1 MTGDTTKSPT
11 LCIIDCAL
19 GFSEN
24 VRLIPYPQ
32 ANEFFWRFFEMNNFS
47 RATSAFVLTAS
58 LLASSVAAVA
68 QTPASKPAADA
79 QNTSQTKTQS
89 EQKQA
94 QTEPT
99 AEQKAAATQPAATA
113 VKTSNKTLS
122 TNDDPNMIGKRNI
135 NSGLIAKM
143 SGSTE
148 KEVRMGREAAAEVDR
163 QAKFVDDPAITEYV
177 NRVGQNI
184 VLHSDAKVPFTIK
197 VIDSDEVNAFALP
210 GGFFYVN
217 KGLIL
222 AADNEAELAGVM
234 AHEIAHVAARHA
246 VENQTKAS
254 LLEYAALGGSIF
266 LGGIPGMIYQNTA
279 GIGLLG
285 IFMKFSRGAEEEAD
299 KLGVQYM
306 YAAGY
311 DPGAMATMFEKLEAK
326 NKKKPGFVARAFS
339 THPAPP
345 DRRASALALA
355 ARFPEHEEYVISS
368 SEFQRVKNR
377 LLRLSNARASTAGAI
392 AAGDDN
398 GAPGRPTLKRRQPT
412 PDDST
417 TTPDGD
423 QQQKTEAPKLK
434 KDPETTKTPDKP

>member
-1 MTGDTTKSPT
+1 
-11 LCIIDCAL
+11 
-19 GFSEN
+19 
-24 VRLIPYPQ
+24 
-32 ANEFFWRFFEMNNFS
+32 MNNFS

-58 LLASSVAAVA
+58 LLVSSVAAVA
-68 QTPASKPAADA
+68 QTPTTSTTTKPAEQTQKAS
-79 QNTSQTKTQS
+79 SQ
-89 EQKQA
+89 
-94 QTEPT
+94 P
-99 AEQKAAATQPAATA
+99 EQKADQKADQKKTQPAP
-113 VKTSNKTLS
+113 VKSNKPLS
-122 TNDDPNMIGKRNI
+122 TNEDPKMIGKRNI

-148 KEVRMGREAAAEVDR
+148 KEVRQGREAAAEVDR
-163 QAKFVDDPAITEYV
+163 QAKFIEDPTITEYI

-217 KGLIL
+217 KGLLL

-326 NKKKPGFVARAFS
+326 NKKKPGFIARAFA

-345 DRRASALALA
+345 DRRATSLALA
-355 ARFPEHEEYVISS
+355 ARFPEQEEYVISS

-377 LLRLSNARASTAGAI
+377 LLRLSNARASTSGAI
-392 AAGDDN
+392 QAVEEG

-412 PDDST
+412 PDETT
-417 TTPDGD
+417 TTPEGEP
-423 QQQKTEAPKLK
+423 KPATEAPPKLK
-434 KDPETTKTPDKP
+434 RNDSGTPKTPDKP

>member
-1 MTGDTTKSPT
+1 
-11 LCIIDCAL
+11 
-19 GFSEN
+19 
-24 VRLIPYPQ
+24 
-32 ANEFFWRFFEMNNFS
+32 MNSFS
-47 RATSAFVLTAS
+47 RVTTALVLSTS
-58 LLASSVAAVA
+58 LLGSSVAALA
-68 QTPASKPAADA
+68 QTQTKPVDQNQSATATTQTTAKTDQPKPAVSTSKSSKP
-79 QNTSQTKTQS
+79 
-89 EQKQA
+89 
-94 QTEPT
+94 
-99 AEQKAAATQPAATA
+99 
-113 VKTSNKTLS
+113 LS
-122 TNDDPNMIGKRNI
+122 TNEDPAMIGKRNI
-135 NSGLIAKM
+135 NSGIIAKM
-143 SGSTE
+143 SGGTE
-148 KEVRMGREAAAEVDR
+148 KEVRQGREAAAEVDR
-163 QAKFVDDPAITEYV
+163 QAKFIDDPLITEYV

-217 KGLIL
+217 KGLLL

-246 VENQTKAS
+246 MENQTKAT

-266 LGGIPGMIYQNTA
+266 LGGIPGLIYQNTA

-326 NKKKPGFVARAFS
+326 NKKKPGFISRAFAS
-339 THPAPP
+339 HPAPP
-345 DRRASALALA
+345 DRRAASLSLA

-368 SEFQRVKNR
+368 SEFQRVKGR
-377 LLRLSNARASTAGAI
+377 LLKLSNARATTAGAI
-392 AAGDDN
+392 QAGDD

-412 PDDST
+412 PDDAT
-417 TTPDGD
+417 TTTTDTGEQKPAD
-423 QQQKTEAPKLK
+423 QGPPKLK
-434 KDPETTKTPDKP
+434 RNDGTKPPDKP

>member
-1 MTGDTTKSPT
+1 
-11 LCIIDCAL
+11 
-19 GFSEN
+19 
-24 VRLIPYPQ
+24 
-32 ANEFFWRFFEMNNFS
+32 MNNFS
-47 RATSAFVLTAS
+47 RVTSAFVLTAS

-79 QNTSQTKTQS
+79 TKTSQTQS
-89 EQKQA
+89 EQK
-94 QTEPT
+94 T
-99 AEQKAAATQPAATA
+99 EQKAEAKADARKTQPAVTTIAR
-113 VKTSNKTLS
+113 SNKPLA
-122 TNDDPNMIGKRNI
+122 TNEDPNMIGKRNI
-135 NSGLIAKM
+135 NHGIIAKM

-148 KEVRMGREAAAEVDR
+148 KEVRQGREAAAEVDR
-163 QAKFVDDPAITEYV
+163 QAKFVDDPLITEYV

-217 KGLIL
+217 KGLLL

-254 LLEYAALGGSIF
+254 LLEYAALGGSIL

-326 NKKKPGFVARAFS
+326 NKKKPGFIARAFA

-355 ARFPEHEEYVISS
+355 ARFPEHDEYVISS
-368 SEFQRVKNR
+368 SEFQRVKGR
-377 LLRLSNARASTAGAI
+377 LLRLSNARATTAGAI
-392 AAGDDN
+392 AAGEEG

-412 PDDST
+412 PEDPGAT
-417 TTPDGD
+417 TTPEGE
-423 QQQKTEAPKLK
+423 QPKSTEAPPKLK
-434 KDPETTKTPDKP
+434 RNDSGTPTTTTTPPKTPEKP

>member
-1 MTGDTTKSPT
+1 
-11 LCIIDCAL
+11 
-19 GFSEN
+19 
-24 VRLIPYPQ
+24 
-32 ANEFFWRFFEMNNFS
+32 MNSFS
-47 RATSAFVLTAS
+47 RAMTALVLASS
-58 LLASSVAAVA
+58 LLAGSVAAVA
-68 QTPASKPAADA
+68 QS
-79 QNTSQTKTQS
+79 TKST
-89 EQKQA
+89 EQKQTA
-94 QTEPT
+94 TTTQSDPKTTQTT
-99 AEQKAAATQPAATA
+99 VPAVPA
-113 VKTSNKTLS
+113 KTNNKPLS
-122 TNDDPNMIGKRNI
+122 TNENPDMIGKRNI
-135 NSGLIAKM
+135 NAGIIIPKLA
-143 SGSTE
+143 GSTE
-148 KEVRMGREAAAEVDR
+148 KEVRQGREGAAEVDR
-163 QAKFVDDPAITEYV
+163 QAKFIEDPMITEYV

-217 KGLIL
+217 KGLLL

-246 VENQTKAS
+246 VENQAKAS
-254 LLEYAALGGSIF
+254 LLEYAALGASIF

-285 IFMKFSRGAEEEAD
+285 IFLKFSRSAEEEAD

-326 NKKKPGFVARAFS
+326 NKKKPGFISRAFS

-345 DRRASALALA
+345 DRRAAALALA

-368 SEFQRVKNR
+368 SEFQRVRAR
-377 LLRLSNARASTAGAI
+377 LLRLSNARASSSGAI
-392 AAGDDN
+392 QAGDDS

-412 PDDST
+412 PEDPT
-417 TTPDGD
+417 TTTDGEQKPAD
-423 QQQKTEAPKLK
+423 QQAPPKLK
-434 KDPETTKTPDKP
+434 RNEGGAPTKPPDKP

>member
-1 MTGDTTKSPT
+1 
-11 LCIIDCAL
+11 
-19 GFSEN
+19 
-24 VRLIPYPQ
+24 
-32 ANEFFWRFFEMNNFS
+32 MNNFS

-58 LLASSVAAVA
+58 LLASSVAVAA
-68 QTPASKPAADA
+68 QTATKPAEGEK
-79 QNTSQTKTQS
+79 TTQTQ
-89 EQKQA
+89 QA
-94 QTEPT
+94 AKPEAKKTEPVATT
-99 AEQKAAATQPAATA
+99 AAK
-113 VKTSNKTLS
+113 SNKPLA
-122 TNDDPNMIGKRNI
+122 TNEDPAMIGKRNI
-135 NSGLIAKM
+135 NSGIIAKM

-148 KEVRMGREAAAEVDR
+148 KEVRLGRELAAEVDR
-163 QAKFVDDPAITEYV
+163 QAKFVDDPLITEYI

-217 KGLIL
+217 KGLLL

-246 VENQTKAS
+246 VENQTKGS
-254 LLEYAALGGSIF
+254 LLEYAAIAGSIF

-285 IFMKFSRGAEEEAD
+285 VFMKFSRSAEEEAD

-326 NKKKPGFVARAFS
+326 NKKKPGFIARAFAS
-339 THPAPP
+339 HPAPP
-345 DRRASALALA
+345 DRRATALALA
-355 ARFPEHEEYVISS
+355 ARFPENEEYVISS
-368 SEFQRVKNR
+368 SEFQRVKGR
-377 LLRLSNARASTAGAI
+377 LLRLSNARASTTGAI
-392 AAGDDN
+392 AAGEEG

-412 PDDST
+412 PDDPGTT
-417 TTPDGD
+417 TTPAEGE
-423 QQQKTEAPKLK
+423 QKTEAPPKLK
-434 KDPETTKTPDKP
+434 RNDAPGEKPKDPDKP

>member
-1 MTGDTTKSPT
+1 
-11 LCIIDCAL
+11 
-19 GFSEN
+19 
-24 VRLIPYPQ
+24 
-32 ANEFFWRFFEMNNFS
+32 MNNFS
-47 RATSAFVLTAS
+47 RATSALVLTAS
-58 LLASSVAAVA
+58 LLASSVAAVGQTSTNKSTEQA
-68 QTPASKPAADA
+68 QK
-79 QNTSQTKTQS
+79 TSQTQTT
-89 EQKQA
+89 EAKQA
-94 QTEPT
+94 EAKTEP
-99 AEQKAAATQPAATA
+99 KAQPATTTA
-113 VKTSNKTLS
+113 KSNKPLS
-122 TNDDPNMIGKRNI
+122 TNENPDMIGKRNI
-135 NSGLIAKM
+135 NTGIIAKM

-148 KEVRMGREAAAEVDR
+148 KEVRQGREAAAEVDR
-163 QAKFVDDPAITEYV
+163 QAKFVDDPLITEYV

-326 NKKKPGFVARAFS
+326 NKKKPGFIARAFS

-345 DRRASALALA
+345 DRRASSLALA

-368 SEFQRVKNR
+368 SEFQRVKAR

-392 AAGDDN
+392 AAGEEG

-417 TTPDGD
+417 TAPADGE
-423 QQQKTEAPKLK
+423 QPKSTEAPPNLK
-434 KDPETTKTPDKP
+434 KNDTGTSGTTKTPDKP

>member
-1 MTGDTTKSPT
+1 MS
-11 LCIIDCAL
+11 
-19 GFSEN
+19 
-24 VRLIPYPQ
+24 
-32 ANEFFWRFFEMNNFS
+32 NFS
-47 RATSAFVLTAS
+47 RATSALVLSAS
-58 LLASSVAAVA
+58 LLASSVAAVGQTSTAKSTEQA
-68 QTPASKPAADA
+68 QK
-79 QNTSQTKTQS
+79 TSQTQTTEVKQPEAKT
-89 EQKQA
+89 EQ
-94 QTEPT
+94 
-99 AEQKAAATQPAATA
+99 AAQPATTTA
-113 VKTSNKTLS
+113 AKSNKPLS
-122 TNDDPNMIGKRNI
+122 TNENPDMIGKRNI
-135 NSGLIAKM
+135 NTGIIAKM

-148 KEVRMGREAAAEVDR
+148 KEVRQGREAAAEVDR
-163 QAKFVDDPAITEYV
+163 QAKFVDDPVITEYV

-326 NKKKPGFVARAFS
+326 NKKKPGFIARAFS

-368 SEFQRVKNR
+368 SEFQRVKAR

-392 AAGDDN
+392 AAGEEG

-417 TTPDGD
+417 TAPADGE
-423 QQQKTEAPKLK
+423 QPKSTEAPPKLK
-434 KDPETTKTPDKP
+434 KNDTGTSGTTKTPDKP

>member
-1 MTGDTTKSPT
+1 
-11 LCIIDCAL
+11 
-19 GFSEN
+19 
-24 VRLIPYPQ
+24 
-32 ANEFFWRFFEMNNFS
+32 MNNFS
-47 RATSAFVLTAS
+47 RAIGAFLLAMS
-58 LLASSVAAVA
+58 LLGSSTISLA
-68 QTPASKPAADA
+68 QTTTTKSTDQTAKTTQTQTDTKTDDAEPPKMTRSASTTKPADTTKQVDTVKQQAPDPK
-79 QNTSQTKTQS
+79 KTQ
-89 EQKQA
+89 
-94 QTEPT
+94 T
-99 AEQKAAATQPAATA
+99 TA
-113 VKTSNKTLS
+113 VNTPARSNKPLS
-122 TNDDPNMIGKRNI
+122 TNEDPAMIGKRNI
-135 NSGLIAKM
+135 NGGFIGKIA
-143 SGSTE
+143 GSTE
-148 KEVRMGREAAAEVDR
+148 KEVRQGREAAAEVDR
-163 QAKFVDDPAITEYV
+163 QAKFIDDPVITEYV

-217 KGLIL
+217 KGLLL

-246 VENQTKAS
+246 VENQAKAN
-254 LLEYAALGGSIF
+254 LLEYAALGASIF

-285 IFMKFSRGAEEEAD
+285 IFMKFSRSAEEEAD
-299 KLGVQYM
+299 RLGVQYM

-326 NKKKPGFVARAFS
+326 NKKKPGFISRSFA
-339 THPAPP
+339 THPAPA

-368 SEFQRVKNR
+368 SEFQRVKSR
-377 LLRLSNARASTAGAI
+377 LLRLSNARASTTGAI
-392 AAGDDN
+392 EAGGDD

-423 QQQKTEAPKLK
+423 QQKPADSNAPPKLK
-434 KDPETTKTPDKP
+434 RNDGSAPTTKTPDKP

>member
-1 MTGDTTKSPT
+1 
-11 LCIIDCAL
+11 
-19 GFSEN
+19 
-24 VRLIPYPQ
+24 
-32 ANEFFWRFFEMNNFS
+32 MNNFS
-47 RATSAFVLTAS
+47 RATSALVLTAS
-58 LLASSVAAVA
+58 LLASSVAAVGQTSTTKPTDQA
-68 QTPASKPAADA
+68 QT
-79 QNTSQTKTQS
+79 TSQTQTQT
-89 EQKQA
+89 ETKQA
-94 QTEPT
+94 ATDPKT
-99 AEQKAAATQPAATA
+99 EQKAPATTTTA
-113 VKTSNKTLS
+113 KSNKPLS
-122 TNDDPNMIGKRNI
+122 TNENPDMIGKRNI
-135 NSGLIAKM
+135 NTGIIAKM

-148 KEVRMGREAAAEVDR
+148 KEVRQGREAAAEVDR
-163 QAKFVDDPAITEYV
+163 QAKFVDDPVITEYV

-285 IFMKFSRGAEEEAD
+285 IFMKFSRSAEEEAD

-326 NKKKPGFVARAFS
+326 NKKKPGFISRAFA

-368 SEFQRVKNR
+368 SEFQRVKAR

-392 AAGDDN
+392 AAGDEG

-417 TTPDGD
+417 TTPTDGE
-423 QQQKTEAPKLK
+423 QPKSTEAPPKLK
-434 KDPETTKTPDKP
+434 KNDGTSGTTKTPDKP